1 MPANRVKEGGSVK
14 KRSWLLFA
22 IITTTFWGLWGALI
36 EIPEKAGFPA
46 TLGYSVWA
54 LTMIP
59 PALIALKMINW
70 KLEYDGRSIF
80 LGAVIGFTGAGGQLI
95 LFQALRT
102 GPAYLVFPF
111 ISLSPVVTIL
121 LSYFFLKERA
131 SLRGWMGIMLA
142 LVAIPLLSYQSAAG
156 NNIEG
161 ITWII
166 LSLLVFLA
174 WGFQAYVM
182 KFANESMK
190 AESIF
195 FYMMVT
201 GILLIPIALW
211 MTDFNQPIN
220 WGFKGP
226 WLTAMI
232 QILNAVGALM
242 LVFAFRY
249 GKAMIVSPM
258 TNALAP
264 VITIIISLSL
274 YQVIPHP
281 IIITGMVLA
290 IVSAFLM
297 AIEEEEDEMEK
308 LEDLMENLNKLN
320 E

>member
-1 MPANRVKEGGSVK
+1 VKI
-14 KRSWLLFA
+14 RPWLIYA
-22 IITTTFWGLWGALI
+22 ITTTVFWGVWGALI

-59 PALIALKMINW
+59 PALIALFIIKW
-70 KLEYDGRSIF
+70 KLEHDLRSVL
-80 LGAVIGFTGAGGQLI
+80 LGLVIGFTGAGGQLI

-111 ISLSPVVTIL
+111 ISLSPVITIL

-131 SLRGWMGIMLA
+131 SRRGWIGIVLA
-142 LVAIPLLSYQSAAG
+142 LLAIPLLSYQSPESGAG
-156 NNIEG
+156 QG
-161 ITWII
+161 SLWIV

-182 KFANESMK
+182 RFANQTMK

-195 FYMMVT
+195 FYMMIT
-201 GILLIPIALW
+201 GLLLIPFALL
-211 MTDFNQPIN
+211 MTDFSQEIN

-226 WLTAMI
+226 WLTAII

-242 LVFAFRY
+242 IVYAFRY

-258 TNALAP
+258 TNAVAP
-264 VITIIISLSL
+264 VITIVISLIL

-281 IIITGMVLA
+281 IIISGMVLA
-290 IVSAFLM
+290 LISIFLL
-297 AIEEEEDEMEK
+297 AIEDEGEAPAEEVK
-308 LEDLMENLNKLN
+308 
-320 E
+320 